1 MRFLADMG
9 ISVTTVRALRQRG
22 HDAVHAGELGLDR
35 EPDNAVLQR
44 ARTDG
49 RIVLTFDLDFG
60 DLLAAGGQTLPSV
73 IVFRLQDETP
83 ASVTPRLMRVIAE
96 RQAEL
101 SGGAIIVVQES
112 RYRLRRLPIGG

>member
-44 ARTDG
+44 ARTEG

-96 RQAEL
+96 RQTEL
-101 SGGAIIVVQES
+101 SSGAIIVVEES